1 MKKTILLAMIWVA
14 AMACDK
20 KEEATPE
27 AEIKTAIVPYRQATT
42 VAISGVD
49 LKVDLRELTD
59 SRCPKDVICVQM
71 GSAQIK
77 FSVTDG
83 SSSADVDVTFS
94 GDGKNS
100 GIKAFSLNGK
110 NYELKVSE
118 VNPYPISS
126 VAPKLEDYK
135 VNVTIETK

>member
-14 AMACDK
+14 AMSCDK
-20 KEEATPE
+20 KEEMTPE
-27 AEIKTAIVPYRQATT
+27 PEIKTAVVPYRQATT
-42 VAISGVD
+42 VPISGVD
-49 LKVDLRELTD
+49 LKVDLREVTD

-77 FSVTDG
+77 FNVTEGAGSVE
-83 SSSADVDVTFS
+83 VDVTFS

-100 GIKAFSLNGK
+100 GTKAFSLNGK

-118 VNPYPISS
+118 LNPYPISS
-126 VAPKLEDYK
+126 VTPKLEDYK